1 MQEQRTPNVFSPAPV
16 SLRFA
21 ARRGTLRGMSFT
33 AVVENGVI
41 KLPAGVSLPDGTR
54 VEIAT
59 AEQSS
64 ERTDANDSL
73 DRLAE
78 LAEPM
83 GRLSNNE
90 IDAAIY
96 GR

>member
-1 MQEQRTPNVFSPAPV
+1 MRI
-16 SLRFA
+16 A
-21 ARRGTLRGMSFT
+21 AGRGTLRSMCFT

-41 KLPAGVSLPDGTR
+41 KLPVGISLPDGTR

-64 ERTDANDSL
+64 ETADANDSL
-73 DRLAE
+73 YCLAE

-83 GRLSNNE
+83 GRLSNDE